1 MPRPF
6 LVDKKWL
13 EKLLTKAVK
22 SKYGIGLDVFVAD
35 VKAGTA
41 EAKYPQSENLVELTK
56 YII

>member
-22 SKYGIGLDVFVAD
+22 SKYGVDFDTFLAD

-41 EAKYPQSENLVELTK
+41 PHKYPQSEDLSELAK
-56 YII
+56 YLT

>member
-22 SKYGIGLDVFVAD
+22 SKYGIDLDTFLAD
-35 VKAGTA
+35 IKAGTA
-41 EAKYPQSENLVELTK
+41 DVKYPDCEDLVGLAKYLA
-56 YII
+56 